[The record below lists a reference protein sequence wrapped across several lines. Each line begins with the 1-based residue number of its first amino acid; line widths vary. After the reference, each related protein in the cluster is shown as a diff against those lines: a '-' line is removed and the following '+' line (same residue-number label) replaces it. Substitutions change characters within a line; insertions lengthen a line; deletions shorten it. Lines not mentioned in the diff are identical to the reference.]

1 MIRSKKG
8 DMVEEILI
16 IAGEVSGDMHGA
28 ALVRAIKNAD
38 NQIRFSGIGG
48 NEMEKEGVNL
58 LYHSSKMSFLG
69 MVEVLKHLPFIRR
82 VKKEVISHVRQEK
95 IKLAI
100 LIDYP
105 GFNLSLARA
114 LREDGV
120 KIIYYISP
128 QIWAW
133 GKGRIKKIKELVDK
147 MLVILPFEEKLY
159 KDKGV
164 NCEYVGHP
172 LVDRING
179 YSFISKDEIYNKH
192 GLELGKEIL
201 LVQPGSR
208 KQEVKEM
215 YPVIL
220 EGAKRLADELGF
232 QIVVNCSQGIEED
245 LLGDLSSGV
254 KPAIIKGFT
263 YELMKYA
270 KLGIIKSGTSTLE
283 AGLLGLPMIIVYKTN
298 YITYLIGRSLVRLK
312 NIGLINIVL
321 GKNVVPELIQGELT
335 SDNIYVKGKEVINK
349 RNIIEKEL
357 SGVRKILGEIQASDK
372 AAEIV
377 LAYVK

>member
-1 MIRSKKG
+1 MNK
-8 DMVEEILI
+8 EILI

-28 ALVRAIKNAD
+28 ALVQAISKSD
-38 NQIRFSGIGG
+38 SQIRFSGIGG
-48 NEMEKEGVNL
+48 DEMVRGGVKL
-58 LYHSSKMSFLG
+58 LYHSSQMSFLG
-69 MVEVLKHLPFIRR
+69 MVEVLKHLPFISR
-82 VKKEVISHVRQEK
+82 VKKEMISHVRREK

-105 GFNLSLARA
+105 GFNLSLAKA

-133 GKGRIKKIKELVDK
+133 GKGRIKKIKKLVDK

-159 KDKGV
+159 KDNGV
-164 NCEYVGHP
+164 DCEYVGHP
-172 LVDRING
+172 LVDRIKS
-179 YSFISKDEIYNKH
+179 YTFISKEEIYRKN
-192 GLELGKEIL
+192 GLDSGKEIL

-245 LLGDLSSGV
+245 IFGVLSDGV

-283 AGLLGLPMIIVYKTN
+283 AGLLGLPMVIVYKSN
-298 YITYLIGRSLVRLK
+298 YLTYLIGRSLVKLK

-321 GKNVVPELIQGELT
+321 GKTVVPELIQGDLT
-335 SDNIYVKGKEVINK
+335 SDNIYAKGKAVINK
-349 RNIIEKEL
+349 RKIIEKEL
-357 SGVRKILGEIQASDK
+357 SEVNKILGEIPASDN
-372 AAEIV
+372 AAKIV
-377 LAYVK
+377 MAYLK